1 MYENKQKK
9 YTTNDALNARL
20 MISLNGPQLGTL
32 EIKELIKHIAR
43 IYGEWKQ
50 YKKAL
55 SIKQKEQEAQNYSK
69 HTQVMP
75 VLNLNLWELLKNV

>member
-9 YTTNDALNARL
+9 YTTNDALNAQL

-32 EIKELIKHIAR
+32 EIKELIKHTAR

-50 YKKAL
+50 YKK
-55 SIKQKEQEAQNYSK
+55 S
-69 HTQVMP
+69 T
-75 VLNLNLWELLKNV
+75 